1 MVAAEMAIVGR
12 GRLREDEMED
22 ESRDEELVCPEED
35 MLELSSGVQQV
46 KQEGTRKH
54 LPKSAEKRQ

>member
-12 GRLREDEMED
+12 GRLRDEEME
-22 ESRDEELVCPEED
+22 EERSDEELVCPDED

>member
-1 MVAAEMAIVGR
+1 MAIVGR
-12 GRLREDEMED
+12 GLLREDEME
-22 ESRDEELVCPEED
+22 EERREEELVCPDED
-35 MLELSSGVQQV
+35 MLELSSSLQQQV